1 MTLLC
6 GVDPGSRTNAVATLD
21 MSGKRP
27 CLLSWCTLTRE
38 ELATFVSGMSGFL
51 AIEMVEGVAFDPVR
65 AADLIQ
71 TQRAAGGAECVAH
84 VNGVRYEC
92 LSGRDWRGEWLRFP
106 TASDKA
112 IRVAIEATVD
122 FDADLPRIY
131 ATDRKHIYDA
141 IGVAIA
147 AAPRF
152 GLRRVAIPALA
163 MAEIAREMGV
173 VRQKAAKKRA
183 VTLAKKKRA
192 A

>member
-1 MTLLC
+1 MTLVC
-6 GVDPGSRTNAVATLD
+6 GVDPGSRENAIATLD
-21 MSGKRP
+21 MSGRRP
-27 CLLSWCTLTRE
+27 CLLSWSKLSRE

-71 TQRAAGGAECVAH
+71 TQRAAGGAEAVAH

-92 LSGRDWRGEWLRFP
+92 LSGREWRGAWLGYP

-152 GLRRVAIPALA
+152 GFRRVAIPVLV
-163 MAEIAREMGV
+163 MAEIAREMGT
-173 VRQKAAKKRA
+173 VRQKAARKRA
-183 VTLAKKKRA
+183 VTMAKKGA